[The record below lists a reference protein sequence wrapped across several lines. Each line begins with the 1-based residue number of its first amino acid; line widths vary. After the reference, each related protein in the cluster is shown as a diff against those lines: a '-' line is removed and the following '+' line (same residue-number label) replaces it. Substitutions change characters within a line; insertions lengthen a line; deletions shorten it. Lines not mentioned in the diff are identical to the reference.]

1 MKVDSDQHLRSADHR
16 VMMAYMEYE
25 VDTCDIHK
33 VKVLM
38 HRFNRILSV
47 YKHKCGYS
55 FDRTS
60 TLVVNQVGINMQS
73 STVSG

>member
-1 MKVDSDQHLRSADHR
+1 
-16 VMMAYMEYE
+16 MEYE
-25 VDTCDIHK
+25 VDTCNIHK

-38 HRFNRILSV
+38 HRFYRILTV

-60 TLVVNQVGINMQS
+60 TVVVNQVRINIQQFGDS
-73 STVSG
+73 S